1 VRLRAMFI
9 LATMVLGVMVLSGV
23 ALAVTRTCDDNPCV
37 GTNRDDRLIG
47 NDRKNHIYGR
57 GGDDVIVGKQNTD
70 QLYGGRGDDTIR
82 ARDGEKDYIN
92 CGRGDDTAIVDRDLD
107 TWVNCETVKPDTPPP
122 SPDSV
127 TGTGRLGEEFGSPV
141 LHVNA
146 QGDAGEFSITYP
158 DGTKVQGKIVC
169 LAVNGNE
176 ARLVGKVESATGP
189 RAENGTFEKGEY
201 VRIGILD
208 NGIDDKA
215 NFSASEPSF
224 TSCTG
229 ETPNLE
235 VVRGDFQVK
244 DA

>member
-1 VRLRAMFI
+1 
-9 LATMVLGVMVLSGV
+9 
-23 ALAVTRTCDDNPCV
+23 VTKNCGNNPCV
-37 GTNRDDRLIG
+37 GTRGDDRLVG

-57 GGDDVIVGKQNTD
+57 AGDDVIIGKANTD
-70 QLYGGRGDDTIR
+70 QLFGGPGDDKIR
-82 ARDGEKDYIN
+82 AKDGYADYIN
-92 CGRGDDTAIVDRDLD
+92 CGPGDDTAIVDRDLD
-107 TWVNCETVKPDTPPP
+107 TWVNCETVKPATPPP

-127 TGTGRLGEEFGSPV
+127 TGTGRLGEEFGSPQ
-141 LHVNA
+141 LYVNA
-146 QGDAGEFSITYP
+146 RGDTGEFSITYP
-158 DGTKVQGKIVC
+158 DGTKVQGKIAC
-169 LAVNGNE
+169 LSVNGNV

-189 RAENGTFEKGEY
+189 RAENGTFKEGEY